1 VSNAIRKTQCDQ
13 LLAKLTAAAERGEEV
28 ALPEI
33 LSLRIA
39 QYNTRLK
46 ELRSE
51 GYVIKN
57 RTERRDG
64 RVLSWYCLVPKPT
77 TTSCTSPRTPGST
90 RGDLKKQTAP
100 TEMFPEFRNLEGRY
114 PD

>member
-1 VSNAIRKTQCDQ
+1 MSNDIRKTQCDQ
-13 LLAKLTAAAERGEEV
+13 LLAKLTAAAERGEEL

-46 ELRSE
+46 ELRGE

-64 RVLSWYCLVPKPT
+64 RVLSWYRLVSKPAASQPQNT
-77 TTSCTSPRTPGST
+77 
-90 RGDLKKQTAP
+90 LKQLAP
-100 TEMFPEFRNLEGRY
+100 TKSFPEFGNLSPEHYGVG
-114 PD
+114 